1 MKKVKTYK
9 EKGNN
14 SIGIITKNVQ
24 EAQRVYDYL
33 KDKLNV
39 RIVVSEDDEYVND
52 ILVIP
57 SYLAKGLEFDAVI
70 IYNASDLMY
79 KDEEDRLLLYTA
91 CTRALHI
98 LEVFYLVNM
107 SPLLK
112 EN

>member
-1 MKKVKTYK
+1 
-9 EKGNN
+9 
-14 SIGIITKNVQ
+14 
-24 EAQRVYDYL
+24 
-33 KDKLNV
+33 
-39 RIVVSEDDEYVND
+39 
-52 ILVIP
+52 
-57 SYLAKGLEFDAVI
+57 
-70 IYNASDLMY
+70 MY